1 MGTHFPLEYKSQQG
15 EASKELALVL
25 LSHSTV
31 CTQELKTGGKE

>member
-1 MGTHFPLEYKSQQG
+1 MGTHFPLEYKSQQE